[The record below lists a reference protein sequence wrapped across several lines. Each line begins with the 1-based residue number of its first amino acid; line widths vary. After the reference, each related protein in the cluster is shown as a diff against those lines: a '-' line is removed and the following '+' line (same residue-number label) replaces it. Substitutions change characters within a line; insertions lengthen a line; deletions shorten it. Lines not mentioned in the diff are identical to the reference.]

1 MTAGA
6 SSPRPRPPRSPRP
19 GEQDGEQDASPRPD
33 GHEPSRRDDAGG
45 RNDARRDGAHR
56 TAGGTSPELSGGA
69 TPAPRASVYV
79 HFPWCLAKCPY
90 CDFVSYV
97 GKGGESSRYADAVI
111 RELSARAPLFDGRRI
126 ESIFFGGGTPSLWD
140 AHELGRVISAAF
152 SELSVSDGA
161 EITVECNPTSID
173 ERRASALAASGVNR
187 LSIGVQSLRDE
198 RLRFLGRLHDAKGA
212 IDAVRGAMRAG
223 ISRVS
228 ADLIFGLP
236 EQSPSDACAEAN
248 ELADLGLDHLSCYQ
262 LTIEPGTR
270 FGELARKGRLPLA
283 EDDTVAEAFVAID
296 ETLSGRGLQHY
307 EISNYARPGEE
318 ARHNLGYW
326 HGDEYLGLGCGAYGF
341 VRAQETLQATRTLEA
356 TRRGRPPPLGT
367 RWRNVPVPERYM
379 SLAGDA
385 WRRPRAVGAALAQ
398 PCGPESDA
406 EGGFAAS
413 TEEALDGEMLFR
425 ERIMLGL
432 RLREGIDIE
441 ASARALDVVG
451 WTPARERAARA
462 LEERGRI
469 VRDGSRVRIPRR
481 AWLWADD
488 TSSRLF

>member
-1 MTAGA
+1 MTTGA
-6 SSPRPRPPRSPRP
+6 SRSCRPH
-19 GEQDGEQDASPRPD
+19 D
-33 GHEPSRRDDAGG
+33 PSRRDDEGGRNDAAGRPDDGNRVDDAGG
-45 RNDARRDGAHR
+45 RNERRGEAARTGSWASACRGGDAA
-56 TAGGTSPELSGGA
+56 PM
-69 TPAPRASVYV
+69 PRASVYV

-97 GKGGESSRYADAVI
+97 GDGAESSRYADAVI
-111 RELSARAPLFDGRRI
+111 RELSARAPLFAGRRV

-140 AHELGRVISAAF
+140 SHELGRVISAAF
-152 SELSVSDGA
+152 SELSVSDAA
-161 EITVECNPTSID
+161 EVTVECNPTSID
-173 ERRASALAASGVNR
+173 ERRASALAAAGVNR
-187 LSIGVQSLRDE
+187 VSIGVQSLRDE
-198 RLRFLGRLHDAKGA
+198 RLRFLGRLHDAQGA

-223 ISRVS
+223 IKRVS

-236 EQSPSDACAEAN
+236 GQSPSEACAEAN

-283 EDDTVAEAFVAID
+283 EDGAVAEAFVAID
-296 ETLSGRGLQHY
+296 ETLGARGLQHY
-307 EISNYARPGEE
+307 EISNYALPGEE

-326 HGDEYLGLGCGAYGF
+326 HGDEYLGLGCGACGF
-341 VRAQETLQATRTLEA
+341 VRARGSPQASGA
-356 TRRGRPPPLGT
+356 GRLPPQGT

-379 SLAGDA
+379 SLAEDA
-385 WRRPRAVGAALAQ
+385 WRRPRPLSEHPVGA
-398 PCGPESDA
+398 PGPGPAGDGDRS
-406 EGGFAAS
+406 FAAF
-413 TEEALDGEMLFR
+413 TEEVLDGETLLR

-432 RLREGIDIE
+432 RLREGIDIG

-469 VRDGSRVRIPRR
+469 VRDGPRVRIPRR

>member
-1 MTAGA
+1 VTGGA
-6 SSPRPRPPRSPRP
+6 SASRLP
-19 GEQDGEQDASPRPD
+19 EDASRL
-33 GHEPSRRDDAGG
+33 DDAGG
-45 RNDARRDGAHR
+45 RNDAGRADAGDASRRDD
-56 TAGGTSPELSGGA
+56 AGGHDERLSDEACRGTVA
-69 TPAPRASVYV
+69 SLASLPPASVYV

-97 GKGGESSRYADAVI
+97 GDGGESSRYADAVI

-140 AHELGRVISAAF
+140 SHELGRVISATLGELLV
-152 SELSVSDGA
+152 SEGA

-223 ISRVS
+223 IKRVS

-236 EQSPSDACAEAN
+236 GQSPSEACAEAN

-283 EDDTVAEAFVAID
+283 EDDAVAEAFLAID
-296 ETLSGRGLQHY
+296 ETLSARGLQHY
-307 EISNYARPGEE
+307 EISNYAAAGQE

-326 HGDEYLGLGCGAYGF
+326 HGGEYLGLGCGAYGF
-341 VRAQETLQATRTLEA
+341 VHASGRLPASGA
-356 TRRGRPPPLGT
+356 GRPPPLGI

-379 SLAGDA
+379 SLAEAA
-385 WRRPRAVGAALAQ
+385 WRRPPAVSSSNVLAF
-398 PCGPESDA
+398 PHGCGPAGD
-406 EGGFAAS
+406 GGFSAS
-413 TEEALDGEMLFR
+413 TEEALDGETLLR

-432 RLREGIDIE
+432 RLREGIDID
-441 ASARALDVVG
+441 ASARELDVVG

-469 VRDGSRVRIPRR
+469 VRDGPRVRIPRR